1 MIEGHEQD
9 VKWLAEW
16 LSDPANAEPSWM
28 LQSNDRRASQ
38 RGVLAWHGDHIALEL
53 VRNALG
59 PVGAG
64 PLYVGRTNAALQLRL
79 GPTRLGRVKASSL
92 RGSLAALLWD
102 ELELRCAVPYT
113 LDEVATTRLSNW
125 MSQHLSVTIV
135 PIGARSAISAIEAEV
150 LRHLD
155 PPLNLNKV
163 GWSPA
168 RTRLRRLRNRH
179 LSLGG
184 DQADM
189 LDQLIALHAAE
200 KIDPGVVVPIS
211 RATGRGSRR
220 SRRRCSKAQGS
231 ASENGSA

>member
-135 PIGARSAISAIEAEV
+135 PIGAVAYFPVVA
-150 LRHLD
+150 LLGRHD
-155 PPLNLNKV
+155 PLGAPDWFLPA
-163 GWSPA
+163 SPA
-168 RTRLRRLRNRH
+168 LGLVFLAVSLWVWGFGVRRYA
-179 LSLGG
+179 S
-184 DQADM
+184 
-189 LDQLIALHAAE
+189 
-200 KIDPGVVVPIS
+200 
-211 RATGRGSRR
+211 TGS
-220 SRRRCSKAQGS
+220 
-231 ASENGSA
+231 